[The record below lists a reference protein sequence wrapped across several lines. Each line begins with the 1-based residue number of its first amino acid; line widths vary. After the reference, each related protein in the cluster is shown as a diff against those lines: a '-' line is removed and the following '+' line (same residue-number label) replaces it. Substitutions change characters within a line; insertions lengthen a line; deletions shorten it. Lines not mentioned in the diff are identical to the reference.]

1 MSIETPEQSGQ
12 GLSRRTFLTGAL
24 ISGAALTMVDRLAFA
39 KQIATG
45 KPMTAQDITGVGV
58 APGIVQMSLN
68 ENPIGPSVRSL
79 EAIAENMFKINRY
92 AFGRG
97 KLIPALAVAD
107 GVELPKEPA
116 QQGGG
121 EGNFFG
127 RGQPTPYL
135 VTASSS
141 QVLELIGLAYLS
153 KGGGEVVEADMGY
166 GDVSSTA
173 EFYNTQM
180 GIPTNTIKVPMTKD
194 YRHDLPAMLKAI
206 TPKTSL
212 VVITNPNNPT
222 GTLMSY
228 QELSDFVAKVPKSV
242 VVVIDEAYIHFA
254 RDPNYRTAVSLATS
268 NENVIVV
275 RTFSKVY
282 AMPAMRL
289 GYGVSGQTIQKKLQ
303 FYMSGG
309 PNMLAEMAGIAAIQD
324 RDHVR
329 RSQEVVW
336 HFQDTCYEM
345 FKKMGMEYIPSESN
359 FMMVNMGKDA
369 MPIVRELRKRGV
381 MVTMRAR
388 EKMPTWIRVSSGT
401 EVETQV
407 FLNTLKDVL
416 SSTI

>member
-1 MSIETPEQSGQ
+1 MSIETPEQSEQ
-12 GLSRRTFLTGAL
+12 GLSRRKFLTGAL

-39 KQIATG
+39 KQLATG

-68 ENPIGPSVRSL
+68 ENPIGPSARAL

-97 KLIPALAVAD
+97 NLIPALAAAD
-107 GVELPKEPA
+107 GVELAKEPA
-116 QQGGG
+116 PQGGDG
-121 EGNFFG
+121 DFF
-127 RGQPTPYL
+127 RRRQPTPYL

-173 EFYNTQM
+173 EFYNKEM
-180 GIPTNTIKVPMTKD
+180 GIPTNTIKVPLTKD

-222 GTLMSY
+222 GTLMTY

-303 FYMSGG
+303 FYMTGG
-309 PNMLAEMAGIAAIQD
+309 PNMLAEVAGIAAVQD
-324 RDHVR
+324 RDHMR

-336 HFQDTCYEM
+336 GFQDVCYDT

-388 EKMPTWIRVSSGT
+388 EKMPSWIRVSSGT
-401 EVETQV
+401 ESETQV

-416 SSTI
+416 STTL